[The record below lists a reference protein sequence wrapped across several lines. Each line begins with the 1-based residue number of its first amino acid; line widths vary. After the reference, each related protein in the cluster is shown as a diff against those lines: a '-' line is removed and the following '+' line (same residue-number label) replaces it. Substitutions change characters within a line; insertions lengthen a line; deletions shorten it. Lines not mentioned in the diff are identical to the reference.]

1 MIDAP
6 GLNRVCWNPGEGIS
20 VTVCVARRGE
30 TGAGPPRAKV
40 PEGPLGCVILGGKEP
55 WLPGKATVE
64 PRSSSNCL
72 MGKKEKARL
81 AQSGESAPPLSTGT
95 ATNDKPIQEDDVAD
109 DDEDD
114 KKDGTPQPM
123 NCYFCSRTLPANRL
137 DGRQEEVGRER
148 QIERHGRDPGK

>member
-6 GLNRVCWNPGEGIS
+6 DTDRVCWNPGGRIS

-114 KKDGTPQPM
+114 KKDGTPP
-123 NCYFCSRTLPANRL
+123 SP
-137 DGRQEEVGRER
+137 
-148 QIERHGRDPGK
+148 